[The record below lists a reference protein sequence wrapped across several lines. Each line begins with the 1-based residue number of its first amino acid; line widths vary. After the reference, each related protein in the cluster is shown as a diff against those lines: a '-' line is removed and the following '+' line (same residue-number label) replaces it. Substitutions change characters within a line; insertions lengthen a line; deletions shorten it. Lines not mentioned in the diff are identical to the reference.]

1 MKNKNLLLLALLG
14 AGAYYIIYAQS
25 RKKRSYTIE
34 VPPPTKITEEQFRQG
49 QGIVKKA
56 VPVVKSII
64 SLFKKKPKLTTQQ
77 QQAVKTLTSGRRL
90 FGNPEFPDFC

>member
-1 MKNKNLLLLALLG
+1 MKKENLLLLALVG
-14 AGAYYIIYAQS
+14 AGAYYLIYAQS
-25 RKKRSYTIE
+25 KKRSYTID
-34 VPPPTKITEEQFRQG
+34 VPPPQKITEEQFRQG